1 MVRDIFL
8 RFYLI
13 LMLFG
18 PGLAIECWSEEE
30 ERIPLY
36 DDCHKIVDA
45 LALTARNP
53 EENLLKTWGAFLED
67 TRQTVRLPKGYYI
80 FNPLTR
86 RWNECGLKVDAITQ
100 DPTATDHF
108 RLEDVAWAAH
118 RVLTICLAT
127 GKKGGEFPGARHN
140 PRMPHRV
147 WVRFLHRP
155 RARAVPFHHTLSN
168 SSFMNPMVNVTNLL
182 ELL

>member
-8 RFYLI
+8 IFYLI

-18 PGLAIECWSEEE
+18 PGLAIECWREEE
-30 ERIPLY
+30 ERMPLY

-53 EENLLKTWGAFLED
+53 EENLLKTWGFFLDD

-100 DPTATDHF
+100 DPTATGHF

-118 RVLTICLAT
+118 RVLTICLQ
-127 GKKGGEFPGARHN
+127 PARKEKSFRALDAILVCSIECGSDSYIALEPEQYHFTTRR
-140 PRMPHRV
+140 PT
-147 WVRFLHRP
+147 LH
-155 RARAVPFHHTLSN
+155 S
-168 SSFMNPMVNVTNLL
+168 
-182 ELL
+182 